1 MNSELEIIST
11 PDVETDKP
19 QAANKMRKAK
29 AAAAPPA
36 PLEEATHDLTSLIAA
51 LNEAESIIEF
61 ALDGTILN
69 ANNNFL
75 NLLGYQLSE
84 IKGKHHRIFMTD
96 VDAHKPEYAEFWQK
110 LSRGE
115 NQNGEF
121 KRTSKTGKDV
131 WVHGSY
137 AVARNAQGQPQKVVK
152 VVSDVT
158 AAVQRRRQAELMR
171 GAINGVSTAIMM
183 VDRNFIVT
191 YANETTKTLLSK
203 NESAFQ
209 SIWPT
214 FKADQIIGSCIDM
227 FHKSPEHQR
236 KMLAD
241 QKNLP
246 HRTDISVGP
255 LQFSLCVSGS
265 FDASGAYIGNVLE
278 WADVTEIRKNEAAN
292 RDYEGQLAGVSK
304 SLAVIHFTLDGTI
317 LTANDNFLSVT
328 GYSLDEI
335 VGQHHRLFV
344 PPEDWSRECGPLW
357 AKLGRGE
364 HESGQFRRMAKGG
377 REIWL
382 QASYTPVLDA
392 KGLPFKVVK
401 FATNITKQKQ
411 SAVELERNVKTTLDV
426 VQAASGGDLTRS
438 LDIHG
443 DDAMGKV
450 ADCLRELFANLRSS
464 LGKISNGAHSVGTA
478 SEELTDIS
486 RKMADNAQG
495 TAGQATSASAASE
508 EVSRNVEMVA
518 ASTEEMLASIREIS
532 KSANEAARVAA
543 AAVTVAGTAN
553 QTVSRLGESSLE
565 IGKVVK
571 VITSIAQQTNLLAL
585 NATIEAARAGEAGKG
600 FAVVANEVKD
610 LAKATASAT
619 EEIGKKI
626 DAIQHDTKAAV
637 ASIVEISD
645 VIKQINDVSATI
657 ASAVEEQTA
666 TTNEIGRNV
675 SDAARGTMQ
684 ITKNING
691 VALAAKQ
698 TTSGAL
704 ETEKAASS
712 LKEMASLLESLIAQ
726 FTV

>member
-1 MNSELEIIST
+1 MNNDLEIVSAL
-11 PDVETDKP
+11 DVQTDKP
-19 QAANKMRKAK
+19 RATTKVRKTK
-29 AAAAPPA
+29 AAAS
-36 PLEEATHDLTSLIAA
+36 PLEEASNDLASLIAA

-69 ANNNFL
+69 ANDNFL
-75 NLLGYQLSE
+75 SLLGYQLSD
-84 IKGKHHRIFMTD
+84 IKGKHHRVFMTE
-96 VDAHKPEYAEFWQK
+96 VDAQKPEYAEFWEK
-110 LSRGE
+110 LRRGE
-115 NQNGEF
+115 NQTGEF

-131 WVHGSY
+131 WVQGSY
-137 AVARNAQGQPQKVVK
+137 TVARNAQGQPQKVVK

-158 AAVQRRRQAELMR
+158 AAVQRRQQAELMR

-191 YANETTKTLLSK
+191 YANETTKALLSK
-203 NESAFQ
+203 NETTFQ
-209 SIWPT
+209 SVWPT
-214 FKADQIIGSCIDM
+214 FKADRIIGSCIDM

-236 KMLAD
+236 RMLAD
-241 QKNLP
+241 PNNLP
-246 HRTDISVGP
+246 HRTDIFVGP

-265 FDASGAYIGNVLE
+265 FDASGVYIGNVLE
-278 WADVTEIRKNEAAN
+278 WADVTEIRKKEAAN
-292 RDYEGQLAGVSK
+292 RDYEGQLAGVNR
-304 SLAVIHFTLDGTI
+304 SLAVVQFALDGTI
-317 LTANDNFLSVT
+317 LTANDNFLAAT
-328 GYSLDEI
+328 GYSLGEI
-335 VGQHHRLFV
+335 KGRHHRMFV
-344 PPEDWSRECGPLW
+344 APEDQGPEYAAFW
-357 AKLGRGE
+357 AKLGRGD
-364 HESGQFRRMAKGG
+364 HESGQFRRIAKDG

-382 QASYTPVLDA
+382 QASYTPVLDE
-392 KGLPFKVVK
+392 KGRPFKVVK
-401 FATNITKQKQ
+401 FATDVTQQKQ
-411 SAVELERNVKTTLDV
+411 AAVDLEHNVKITLDV
-426 VQAASGGDLTRS
+426 VQAASAGDLTRS

-443 DDAMGKV
+443 DNAMGNV

-553 QTVSRLGESSLE
+553 QTISRLGESSLE

-675 SDAARGTMQ
+675 SDAAKGTMQ

-698 TTSGAL
+698 TTNGAL

-712 LKEMASLLESLIAQ
+712 LREMATLLESLIGQ